1 MPKTKRI
8 KTIDAG
14 QLHEVVIYTPPR
26 NGDLPQQRNARQRSS
41 TKAQAAANAKSQK
54 KRLEYLAASNFDAGD
69 RFVTFNYREEAL
81 PKNRRVA
88 RAQLRNALKNIRYS
102 RNLKGQPFKY
112 VYATEDV
119 NGAGRIHH
127 HLIASA
133 AAGDVEQLRSLW
145 PHGEVDVETLA
156 KYGSDWAGQIANYML
171 KEGRPNG
178 EQGFTCSK
186 KMNKPIIKTEWIGDN
201 VTVTAPLGAI
211 VLEEGKEVTEYSEY
225 YHLKYIRSEPAT
237 GSDCPT

>member
-26 NGDLPQQRNARQRSS
+26 NGDIPPQRNARQRSS

-54 KRLEYLAASNFDAGD
+54 KRLEYLAATNFDAGD
-69 RFVTFNYREEAL
+69 RFVTFNYREEDL
-81 PKNRRVA
+81 PKNRRAA
-88 RAQLRNALKNIRYS
+88 RAQLRSALKNIRYS

-112 VYATEDV
+112 IYTTEDV
-119 NGAGRIHH
+119 NGAGRVHH
-127 HLIASA
+127 HLIVSVAQ
-133 AAGDVEQLRSLW
+133 GDVETLRSLW
-145 PHGEVDVETLA
+145 PYGEVDVETLA
-156 KYGSDWAGQIANYML
+156 KYGSDWAGQAAIYML
-171 KEGRPNG
+171 KEWKPNG

-186 KMNKPIIKTEWIGDN
+186 KMTKPIIKTEWIEDN
-201 VTVTAPLGAI
+201 VTLTAPRGAI

-225 YHLKYIRSEPAT
+225 YHLKYIQNVPDSGTDRPM
-237 GSDCPT
+237 